1 MGFGSKIL
9 VVGTT
14 GFVVNQLRK
23 NVKKQEKKN
32 NRENIPCQFTKRLT
46 EEEFEELAFRT
57 VKRINKKRINIEVYG
72 AKVYGTV
79 TSQSGLTE
87 WDFTIDFNDYGS
99 VTGTYWL
106 WAENE
111 DSLIPENIAEE
122 MQAKIEDLLC
132 DRDDCEYDDVY
143 ERDDEPDILESNN
156 NYYYQREDFEKNEE
170 IQRLKKQNQILENEN
185 KKFKNE
191 RRKERFKK
199 FWKSLLITIVV
210 FVVCGFVFYKI
221 TEYKK
226 LIPVGMSSVEMKG
239 LHYEDVANKLKTAG
253 FLNVQLEALD
263 DLKIE
268 DEKQEGLVEQ
278 VVIDNAHT
286 FDETKKFSYEDEV
299 VIRYHTIKEIYSPIS
314 SEDAVGKNY
323 KDIVK
328 KFEKAGFVNVK
339 SKPIYDLVTGWL
351 KSDGEVEEVIV
362 DGDNDVTTY
371 SSFRPDAEVI
381 IKYHAFKKNKK

>member
-1 MGFGSKIL
+1 MGFWSKVL

-46 EEEFEELAFRT
+46 EEQFEELAFRT
-57 VKRINKKRINIEVYG
+57 VKRINKKRIDIEVYG

-111 DSLIPENIAEE
+111 DSLIPGNIAEE

-132 DRDDCEYDDVY
+132 ARDDSEYDDEY
-143 ERDDEPDILESNN
+143 ERDDVPDMSESNN
-156 NYYYQREDFEKNEE
+156 DDYYQREDFEKNEE
-170 IQRLKKQNQILENEN
+170 IQRLKKQNQKLENEN

-191 RRKERFKK
+191 KRKERFKK
-199 FWKSLLITIVV
+199 CWKLLLITIVV
-210 FVVCGFVFYKI
+210 FSACGFVLYKI
-221 TEYKK
+221 SELKK
-226 LIPVGMSSVEMKG
+226 LIPVGMSSEEMKG
-239 LHYEDVANKLKTAG
+239 LHYEVVENKLKAAG
-253 FLNVQLEALD
+253 FLNVQLEVLD

-278 VVIDNAHT
+278 VVIDDVHT
-286 FDETKKFSYEDEV
+286 FKETKKFSYEDEV
-299 VIRYHTIKEIYSPIS
+299 IIRYHAVKEIYSPIS
-314 SEDAVGKNY
+314 SEDAEGKNY
-323 KDIVK
+323 KDIVN
-328 KFEKAGFVNVK
+328 KFENAGFVNVK

-351 KSDGEVEEVIV
+351 KSDGEVEEILI
-362 DGDNDVTTY
+362 DGDDDVSTY

-381 IKYHAFKKNKK
+381 IRYHTFKKNKK